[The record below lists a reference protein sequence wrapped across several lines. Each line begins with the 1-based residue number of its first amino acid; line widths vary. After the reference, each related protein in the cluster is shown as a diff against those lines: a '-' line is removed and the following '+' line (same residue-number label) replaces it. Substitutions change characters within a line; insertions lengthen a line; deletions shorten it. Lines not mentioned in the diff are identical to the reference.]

1 MVAQGQ
7 PQVQISQNNN
17 IGTMIERPKVERE
30 RVQKIKWLICCKR

>member
-30 RVQKIKWLICCKR
+30 STKDKVVNLL